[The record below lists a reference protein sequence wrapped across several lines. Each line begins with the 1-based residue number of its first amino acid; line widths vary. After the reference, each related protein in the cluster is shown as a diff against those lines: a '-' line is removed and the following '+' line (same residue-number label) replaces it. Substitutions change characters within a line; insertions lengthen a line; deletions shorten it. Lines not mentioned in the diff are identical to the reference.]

1 MLMLG
6 IGILVGQ
13 AIFVTYNWNN
23 YQMNRHITCNTSQ
36 EAPERLRND
45 LNSKDE
51 LRGYEGDAPL
61 IEVEIDEDW
70 VNHKATF

>member
-51 LRGYEGDAPL
+51 L
-61 IEVEIDEDW
+61 
-70 VNHKATF
+70 